1 MGSVKKTGAKA
12 ILYKAAQGTLVT
24 TGTLTAGTTWLTGWY
39 KIYSFATAASALPD
53 LKETSIFKTPQ
64 AVADAITLVSGDS
77 VYPLTL
83 TEICKVDIEFN
94 AEKGSVDAT
103 DSCDYPNT
111 VNLPDGFSDLSGSI
125 NTMLRFDEDTC
136 ELIPVAREFL
146 NKFIDIV
153 EDDGEGVYSLTA
165 ANDDDIIMM
174 ILLNSEEKDINGK
187 VENWLITPAAITSF
201 KNKIGMKEPLKGDYS
216 WKKGQ
221 GAASLYSRTVPTAS

>member
-12 ILYKAAQGTLVT
+12 ILYKAAEGVLVT
-24 TGTLTAGTTWLTGWY
+24 TGTLTAGATWLTGWY
-39 KIYSFATAASALPD
+39 KIYSFGTASALPD
-53 LKETSIFKTPQ
+53 LKETSIFKTPE
-64 AVADAITLVSGDS
+64 AVGDAITLASGDA

-83 TEICKVDIEFN
+83 TEVCKVDIEFS

-111 VNLPDGFSDLSGSI
+111 VNLPDGFSNLSGSI

-136 ELIPVAREFL
+136 ELIPVTREFL
-146 NKFIDIV
+146 NKFFDIV

-174 ILLNSEEKDINGK
+174 ILLNSEDKDVDGK
-187 VENWLITPAAITSF
+187 VENWLITPAAITSSST
-201 KNKIGMKEPLKGDYS
+201 NIAMKDVMKGDFS
-216 WKKGQ
+216 WSKGQ
-221 GAASLYSRTVPTAS
+221 GAASLYLRTVPEAS